1 MNGCIIGEYKFI
13 YFLLLINESNIKG
26 ELWKKIN
33 KVVSEYNKGWLLLV
47 WFFVSFEGLIIDSL
61 DKEIY
66 KEIRFD
72 EFFFLY

>member
-1 MNGCIIGEYKFI
+1 MNGSIIGEYKII

-33 KVVSEYNKGWLLLV
+33 KVVSEYDKGWLLLV

-61 DKEIY
+61 YKEIY
-66 KEIRFD
+66 KEIRFN

>member
-1 MNGCIIGEYKFI
+1 MNGSIIGEYKII

-33 KVVSEYNKGWLLLV
+33 KVVSEYDKGWLLLV

-66 KEIRFD
+66 KEIRFN

>member
-1 MNGCIIGEYKFI
+1 MNGSIIGEYKII

-33 KVVSEYNKGWLLLV
+33 KVVSEYDKGWLLLV

-66 KEIRFD
+66 KEITFN

>member
-1 MNGCIIGEYKFI
+1 MNGCIIGEYKII

-33 KVVSEYNKGWLLLV
+33 KVVSEYDKGWLLLV

-66 KEIRFD
+66 KEIRFN

>member
-1 MNGCIIGEYKFI
+1 M
-13 YFLLLINESNIKG
+13 LINESNIKG

-33 KVVSEYNKGWLLLV
+33 KVVSEYDKGWLLLV

-66 KEIRFD
+66 KEIRFN

>member
-1 MNGCIIGEYKFI
+1 MNGRIIGEYKII

-33 KVVSEYNKGWLLLV
+33 KVVSEYDKGWLLLV

-66 KEIRFD
+66 KEIRFN

>member
-1 MNGCIIGEYKFI
+1 MNGRIIGEYKII

-33 KVVSEYNKGWLLLV
+33 KVVSEYDKGWLLLV
-47 WFFVSFEGLIIDSL
+47 WFFASFEGLIIDSL

-66 KEIRFD
+66 KEIRFN

>member
-1 MNGCIIGEYKFI
+1 MNGSIIGEYKII

-33 KVVSEYNKGWLLLV
+33 KVVSEYDKGWLLLV

-61 DKEIY
+61 DKEKY
-66 KEIRFD
+66 KEIRFN

>member
-1 MNGCIIGEYKFI
+1 MNGSIIGEYKII

-33 KVVSEYNKGWLLLV
+33 KVVSEYDKGLLV

-66 KEIRFD
+66 KEIRFN

>member
-1 MNGCIIGEYKFI
+1 MNGRIIGEYKII

-33 KVVSEYNKGWLLLV
+33 KEVSEYDKGWLLLV

-66 KEIRFD
+66 KEIRFN

>member
-1 MNGCIIGEYKFI
+1 MNGSIIGEYKII

-33 KVVSEYNKGWLLLV
+33 KVVSEYDKGWLLLV

-66 KEIRFD
+66 KDIRFN

>member
-1 MNGCIIGEYKFI
+1 MNGSIIGEYKII

-33 KVVSEYNKGWLLLV
+33 KVVSEYDKGWLLLV
-47 WFFVSFEGLIIDSL
+47 WFFASFEGLIIDSL

-66 KEIRFD
+66 KEIRFN